1 MLRPKPGSNEEFN
14 AHFYTLVSQDTQEM
28 YYSTKRQR
36 YLVDQ
41 GYAFTVVNKLENERG
56 NDIFTMRKGAGKYG
70 GTEVEKDLLM
80 YASET
85 KEALKAKFEED
96 KRDAGVQ
103 RGKGNMA
110 SLSGGNA
117 MVYTEF
123 TKSLPKGPRHQL
135 FEKRSKKKR

>member
-41 GYAFTVVNKLENERG
+41 GYTFTVVNKLENERG

-103 RGKGNMA
+103 R
-110 SLSGGNA
+110 
-117 MVYTEF
+117 
-123 TKSLPKGPRHQL
+123 
-135 FEKRSKKKR
+135 

>member
-70 GTEVEKDLLM
+70 GNKVDKNLLM
-80 YASET
+80 YAS
-85 KEALKAKFEED
+85 
-96 KRDAGVQ
+96 
-103 RGKGNMA
+103 
-110 SLSGGNA
+110 
-117 MVYTEF
+117 
-123 TKSLPKGPRHQL
+123 
-135 FEKRSKKKR
+135 

>member
-1 MLRPKPGSNEEFN
+1 VLRPKPGSNEEFN

-70 GTEVEKDLLM
+70 GTEAEKKLLM

-85 KEALKAKFEED
+85 KEALKAMFEED

-103 RGKGNMA
+103 R
-110 SLSGGNA
+110 
-117 MVYTEF
+117 
-123 TKSLPKGPRHQL
+123 
-135 FEKRSKKKR
+135 

>member
-1 MLRPKPGSNEEFN
+1 
-14 AHFYTLVSQDTQEM
+14 
-28 YYSTKRQR
+28 
-36 YLVDQ
+36 
-41 GYAFTVVNKLENERG
+41 
-56 NDIFTMRKGAGKYG
+56 MRKGAGKYG
-70 GTEVEKDLLM
+70 GTKVEKNLLM

-85 KEALKAKFEED
+85 KEALKAMFEED